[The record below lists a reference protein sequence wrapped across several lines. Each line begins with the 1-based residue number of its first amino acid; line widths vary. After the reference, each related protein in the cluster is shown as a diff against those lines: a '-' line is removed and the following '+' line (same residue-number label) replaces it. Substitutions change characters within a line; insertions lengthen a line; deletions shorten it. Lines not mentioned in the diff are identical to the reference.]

1 MEEQRIVRA
10 ETLGYPSA
18 VNLLLENLPPSLRDQ
33 RETLAKCLAAMD
45 AALPLQSVLLF
56 GSHCR
61 GEARADSD
69 VDLCLVAEGA
79 DRQLDA
85 ARRYREALWGIWPCP
100 AFTLLPIT
108 PSRLAEKQAENDPFF
123 ATVFREGIAIAS

>member
-1 MEEQRIVRA
+1 MGGFGLSRSEGSGFLIIAGDR
-10 ETLGYPSA
+10 
-18 VNLLLENLPPSLRDQ
+18 
-33 RETLAKCLAAMD
+33 
-45 AALPLQSVLLF
+45 LF

-61 GEARADSD
+61 GEARAGTD

-79 DRQLDA
+79 ERQLDA

-108 PSRLAEKQAENDPFF
+108 PGRLAEKLAGKDPFF
-123 ATVFREGIAIAS
+123 ATVFREGVAIAS

>member
-1 MEEQRIVRA
+1 MK
-10 ETLGYPSA
+10 
-18 VNLLLENLPPSLRDQ
+18 LLLDNLPPSLRDQ
-33 RETLAKCLAAMD
+33 RETLAKCLTAMD
-45 AALPLQSVLLF
+45 AAFPLQSVLLF

-79 DRQLDA
+79 ERQLDA

-108 PSRLAEKQAENDPFF
+108 PGRLAEKQAGKDPFF
-123 ATVFREGIAIAS
+123 ATVFREGVAIAS